1 MAPSPIIIKWLLPEV
16 WCNITMTIIMCTDR
30 WNSEMIMI
38 YMYQNRELRENAS
51 RNVLNRKNLFSWT
64 FFLRPHDFNFQ
75 HKNKKIIY
83 QIIFF
88 KRLIKNRGIWEAWI
102 FRWKTVTT
110 RVLLLAFNIHLRK
123 TIPKS
128 QIG

>member
-1 MAPSPIIIKWLLPEV
+1 
-16 WCNITMTIIMCTDR
+16 
-30 WNSEMIMI
+30 
-38 YMYQNRELRENAS
+38 MYI
-51 RNVLNRKNLFSWT
+51 
-64 FFLRPHDFNFQ
+64 FLRPHDFNFQ
-75 HKNKKIIY
+75 HKNKKITY

-102 FRWKTVTT
+102 FRWKTKYDNY